1 MRSMASRHYGWVT
14 VVPSDYSSFFD
25 AASQAAGALIG
36 LLFVVIALK
45 PEMIAGPRAQ
55 LASRRLAVSS
65 FTGLVNAFFVSLLA
79 LIPGHHNLGIG
90 ATVVATF
97 SLYHTLRLH
106 LTHVGRSNIVVF
118 VISLLAYS
126 TELALAIAFILNPHD
141 PDLITDLTFVLIGC
155 FSVALSRAWQ
165 LMESTAGG
173 TDQTPT
179 ADPPRDDPPRDDTE
193 HPRPETRVAEGHG
206 RR

>member
-1 MRSMASRHYGWVT
+1 MEVEFHWRVI

-45 PEMIAGPRAQ
+45 PEKIVGPRAQ

-79 LIPGHHNLGIG
+79 IIPGHNLGIG
-90 ATVVATF
+90 ATVMAVL
-97 SLYHTLRLH
+97 SLYHTLQLH
-106 LTHVGRSNIVVF
+106 LAHVGRRNIVVF
-118 VISLLAYS
+118 VVSILAYAI
-126 TELALAIAFILNPHD
+126 ELALAIAFILNPHD
-141 PDLITDLTFVLIGC
+141 VDLVTDLAFVLIGC

-165 LMESTAGG
+165 LMESTAVE

-179 ADPPRDDPPRDDTE
+179 ADSPGSDSSDDTE
-193 HPRPETRVAEGHG
+193 HLGLEGRGVEGPR